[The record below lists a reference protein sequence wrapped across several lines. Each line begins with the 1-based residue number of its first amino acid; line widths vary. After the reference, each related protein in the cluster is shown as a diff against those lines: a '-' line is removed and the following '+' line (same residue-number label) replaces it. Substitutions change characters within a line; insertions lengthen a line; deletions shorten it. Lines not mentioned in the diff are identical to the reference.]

1 VNNARFLILVRHKN
15 LASRILSTAARR
27 IASDWR
33 TRYGYAPVLLETFVE
48 KERFTG
54 ACYKASNWILVGD
67 TKGRGKLDVRHEHK
81 APVKSVWLYPLKKD
95 FKEWLNDRRSLPTR

>member
-1 VNNARFLILVRHKN
+1 MSHRWDAETRKKNLHLVVNNARFLILVRHKN

-67 TKGRGKLDVRHEHK
+67 TKGRGKLDVRT
-81 APVKSVWLYPLKKD
+81 SI
-95 FKEWLNDRRSLPTR
+95 RRP